1 MNETRRKL
9 WESYGLNWRK
19 ELPFLLDCP
28 LFDKKYWK
36 SILEMEIEE
45 GGEIEKELIIKQA
58 EYSLWGS
65 YIEQIW
71 AFCVLVDSKNSPAQ
85 DLRKNYGEK
94 INKAIE
100 VIELP
105 SELGELIKE
114 DKLTFVNE
122 IRAWIGLSTCDL
134 EFQELMDLYRLLYRN
149 NLLLFK
155 PINELEIDKQIKAG
169 TDGMV
174 LRERMKTMRAEIIE
188 LEDFIFGK
196 SEKIKSVGVRK
207 GQRELGTSIFYIPS
221 EKFSATRQGERY
233 ERDIEQEQ
241 QTT

>member
-1 MNETRRKL
+1 MNETRRKI

-28 LFDKKYWK
+28 LFSKEYWK
-36 SILEMEIEE
+36 TVLQMEIEE
-45 GGEIEKELIIKQA
+45 GSEMAKEMATKQQ
-58 EYSLWGS
+58 EYALWGS
-65 YIEQIW
+65 YIEKIW

-85 DLRKNYGEK
+85 DLRKNYAEK
-94 INKAIE
+94 VNKAID

-105 SELGELIKE
+105 DELADLIKD
-114 DKLTFVNE
+114 DKLNFVNE

-174 LRERMKTMRAEIIE
+174 LRERMKTMRAEIIQ

-196 SEKIKSVGVRK
+196 SDKIKAAGVRK

-221 EKFSATRQGERY
+221 EKFSSTKQGERY
-233 ERDIEQEQ
+233 EREVEQEYS
-241 QTT
+241 TK